1 MKFTHLDKNGKATM
15 VDVSNKPIVKRTAL
29 AEGFIYL
36 QENTINMIRENVIKK
51 GDVLTVAQI
60 AGIMGGK
67 KASELIPLCHNIEI
81 ENISVNCEIE
91 ENRIRITGKSV
102 CTEKTGIEM
111 EALTSVSIAALT
123 IWDMCKAVDKAM
135 RISDITLLKKT
146 KEMI

>member
-1 MKFTHLDKNGKATM
+1 LEFTHLDKNGKATM
-15 VDVSNKPIVKRTAL
+15 VDVSNKPVVKRTAL

-36 QENTINMIRENVIKK
+36 QENTIQMIKENIMKK

-91 ENRIRITGKSV
+91 KSRIKITGKAI
-102 CTEKTGIEM
+102 CTQKTGIEM

-123 IWDMCKAVDKAM
+123 IWDMCKAVDKKM
-135 RISDITLLKKT
+135 RIGDITLLKKT
-146 KEMI
+146 KEII